1 MTNWVLHPGH
11 GRRWPSSWRGALM
24 RALQRGQWK
33 VMVAG
38 MAVSRGDARENDRR
52 RVN

>member
-1 MTNWVLHPGH
+1 
-11 GRRWPSSWRGALM
+11 M

-38 MAVSRGDARENDRR
+38 MAASGGWAMHEKTTGREQPNKYETE
-52 RVN
+52 